1 MDENKTQKAN
11 IKTLFSEKELEQLS
25 SAFTLSDMEIFIFP
39 ELFYP
44 LVISNIMSPILWEW
58 AKDSWFDGI
67 EKRSVNY
74 RINRIKQY
82 IMDNTVFNLDLD
94 TWGLTTKEREIERFS
109 SFIDMDALRQSNALF
124 GYEGDKY
131 YFSIDIRRHFGL
143 DKYDSEVIPYWKT
156 ETIEAMMAF
165 KNKPEYNMGAGEC
178 VSLVTLYAAALFVIG
193 KIPLEKIFL
202 IATPLHSQ
210 GFIAEKEGFLTNNR
224 RLVTKKM
231 WFNATELSAKA
242 RRAIE
247 NEKITIVSHITGYI
261 HTFYKEAT
269 IFKSYYQEFTH
280 LFTNFLHTK
289 FNFEIFINYIRTK
302 PEFWDCFQYKHFRNG
317 KECYIDFKTIYKYQL
332 NSKNSLASN
341 SKNALFEEMDP
352 RDFHAMPDNKKILIN
367 IFEDFLNENP
377 HAEFD
382 TIKNYFYSMYIPE
395 GCSKMDTLFDEIEKY
410 INVVPDLPGSDK
422 EYIKEE
428 ILAINPLMT
437 REEIIS
443 YVRSKQNEIESA
455 NFALYVYRDMDN
467 IAWEPFIKA
476 VFERNPVSV
485 EALRDKSIEEIHK
498 IILDL
503 PNKSIYSEGRL
514 AQPDEVWNFQSGNGL
529 EKCFLF
535 LNVINAIYN

>member
-1 MDENKTQKAN
+1 MEQTYKSRKNSGNKLSN
-11 IKTLFSEKELEQLS
+11 KELELLS

-58 AKDSWFDGI
+58 AKDPWFKGI

-74 RINRIKQY
+74 RVNRIKQY
-82 IMDNTVFNLDLD
+82 IIDNTVFNLDLD
-94 TWGLTTKEREIERFS
+94 TWGLTTKEREMNRFKD
-109 SFIDMDALRQSNALF
+109 FVDVDALKQSNALF

-143 DKYDSEVIPYWKT
+143 DQYDTDAIPYWKT

-165 KNKPEYNMGAGEC
+165 KNKPEYNLGAGEC
-178 VSLVTLYAAALFVIG
+178 VSLVTLYAAAMFVIG

-202 IATPLHSQ
+202 LATPLHSQ

-247 NEKITIVSHITGYI
+247 NEKITIVSHNTGYI
-261 HTFYKEAT
+261 HTFYDEAS
-269 IFKSYYQEFTH
+269 ISEEYFHQFKD
-280 LFTNFLHTK
+280 LFTDFLKTP
-289 FNFEIFINYIRTK
+289 FSFEIFVNYIRTK
-302 PEFWDCFQYKHFRNG
+302 PEFWDCFQYKHIRNG
-317 KECYIDFKTIYKYQL
+317 KDCYIDFKTIYRYQL
-332 NSKNSLASN
+332 NSKNSLASD
-341 SKNALFEEMDP
+341 SKNALFDEMDP
-352 RDFHAMPDNKKILIN
+352 RDFHAMPDNEKILIN
-367 IFEDFLNENP
+367 TFENYLEENP
-377 HAEFD
+377 NDDFA
-382 TIKNYFYSMYIPE
+382 TIKEHFYSMYIPK
-395 GCSKMDTLFDEIEKY
+395 GCSKMDNLFDEIHKY
-410 INVVPDLPGSDK
+410 INVIPRLPDSNK
-422 EYIKEE
+422 QYIKEE
-428 ILAINPLMT
+428 ILNIKAEMS

-443 YVRSKQNEIESA
+443 YVRSKQETIEAA

-467 IAWEPFIKA
+467 IDLEPFMKA
-476 VFERNPVSV
+476 AFERNPVSI
-485 EALRDKSIEEIHK
+485 EALKGKSIAEIHE
-498 IILDL
+498 IILNL

-529 EKCFLF
+529 EKCVLF
-535 LNVINAIYN
+535 LNVVNALRN